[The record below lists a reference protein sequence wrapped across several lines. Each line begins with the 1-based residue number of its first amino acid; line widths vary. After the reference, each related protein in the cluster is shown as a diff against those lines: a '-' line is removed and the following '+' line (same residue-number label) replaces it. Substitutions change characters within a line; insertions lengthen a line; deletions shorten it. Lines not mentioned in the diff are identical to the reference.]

1 MKLLLNKK
9 LIGVIG
15 CCWPLLCA
23 QANPGAIA
31 GFDAEFGLLP
41 AAEHTKL
48 LAVHSAVS
56 MANGSTAE
64 KSLAAP
70 DSSQTDAV
78 PSTAGGHLY
87 LSGTPDA
94 NMAGMQ
100 SGSHGQILPGAG
112 QKVELHDTALPGVA
126 WRVDTEVQH
135 TVSMDGLQA
144 AGGEAGL
151 VGAALKSSVT
161 PSANQLISDPNGRV
175 FLSAEP
181 TITTAAITHSANLL
195 ASTSVA
201 IHAAVLAQTKT
212 TEHEDQDADD
222 QGHEDRHWRHG
233 YFDSDDSPTR
243 LLEQTVVTAMNWAS
257 IFSRVSGNP
266 AQNILDNDNDT
277 ALAESQELQQL
288 IFTAKGWPTTPENAN
303 NADHKLLGWH
313 TLHHSGRPQLT
324 ANGNSA
330 HAHSHPSEHPQT
342 LPSCR

>member
-1 MKLLLNKK
+1 MKSFPNNK
-9 LIGVIG
+9 LIGIIG

-23 QANPGAIA
+23 QANPSAIA
-31 GFDAEFGLLP
+31 ALDGEFDLLP
-41 AAEHTKL
+41 TAEHTKL
-48 LAVHSAVS
+48 LAIHTAVS
-56 MANGSTAE
+56 ILNGSAIE
-64 KSLAAP
+64 KSPATL
-70 DSSQTDAV
+70 DSGQADAGT
-78 PSTAGGHLY
+78 SLAGGHLY
-87 LSGTPDA
+87 LSSTPDA
-94 NMAGMQ
+94 NLAALQ
-100 SGSHGQILPGAG
+100 SGSHGQILPGTG
-112 QKVELHDTALPGVA
+112 QSLELHDTALPDVV
-126 WRVDTEVQH
+126 WRVDTQVQH

-161 PSANQLISDPNGRV
+161 PSANQLLSDASGRV

-181 TITTAAITHSANLL
+181 TITTAAITHSAGLL
-195 ASTSVA
+195 ASTSA
-201 IHAAVLAQTKT
+201 ATHAVLAQTKT
-212 TEHEDQDADD
+212 TEHEDQDTDD
-222 QGHEDRHWRHG
+222 QGHEDIHWRHG

-303 NADHKLLGWH
+303 SADHKLFGWH
-313 TLHHSGRPQLT
+313 TQHHSGRPQLT

-330 HAHSHPSEHPQT
+330 HAHSHPSEHLQT